1 FGHPE
6 WETRAP
12 GLKTLD
18 DALAIR
24 ERILLAFEAAERT
37 TAADEQRRLLTFIII
52 GGGPTG
58 VELAGALAE
67 IARQS
72 LRQDFRRIRPESS
85 RILLIEGSPHLLAPF
100 PDPLRETARRALERL
115 GVEVRTG
122 SVVTAVDADGV

>member
-1 FGHPE
+1 LIIATGAAHSYFGHPE

-72 LRQDFRRIRPESS
+72 LRKDFRRIRPESAQ
-85 RILLIEGSPHLLAPF
+85 IIVVEGGPYLLAAF
-100 PDPLRETARRALERL
+100 PDHLREAARRSLEHI
-115 GVEVRTG
+115 GVEVR
-122 SVVTAVDADGV
+122 